1 MSAASL
7 TVTGAAGTLPAN
19 WSTLTQL
26 TDLRIS
32 NAPMVN
38 GSLPPEWV
46 SSLRLQRLELRNLS
60 LSGPLLPLSN
70 ITTLTSLTL
79 RHLQNV
85 VLPVGGVASLAGN
98 ASLSELNLG
107 NISGWSGMPLEAN
120 MTDMYPNISRLGLMQ
135 LGLVGGIPASWQ
147 RLRPQQLKDLY
158 LSHNSLNG
166 TLPSW
171 LASCVGTGY
180 TLDLS
185 YNNFTGV
192 AQLALYLLLSLKR
205 CIMH

>member
-1 MSAASL
+1 MMA
-7 TVTGAAGTLPAN
+7 TGAAGTLPAN

-32 NAPMVN
+32 NAPRVN

-46 SSLRLQRLELRNLS
+46 GSLRLQRLELRNLS
-60 LSGPLLPLSN
+60 LTGPLLPLSN
-70 ITTLTSLTL
+70 MTTLTSLTL

-85 VLPVGGVASLAGN
+85 VLPAGGVAALAGN
-98 ASLSELNLG
+98 ASLSELNFG
-107 NISGWSGMPLEAN
+107 NVSGWSGLPVEAN
-120 MTDMYPNISRLGLMQ
+120 LTDMYPNISMLGLMQ

-147 RLRPQQLKDLY
+147 RLRPQQLKGLY

-166 TLPSW
+166 SLPSW
-171 LASCVGTGY
+171 LASRVGRGY

-192 AQLALYLLLSLKR
+192 AQLV
-205 CIMH
+205 